1 MAAKQVIKI
10 QGLKV
15 ALYEKSFRI
24 DGCAH
29 TVFLQVDIT
38 EPLVRAIVE
47 PIYLTIFA
55 AAVEAAHHTVAE
67 DAAEAARRNVHRLLN
82 N

>member
-1 MAAKQVIKI
+1 MAAKQVIQI

-15 ALYEKSFRI
+15 ELFEKSFRV

-29 TVFLQVDIT
+29 TVFLQVDAT

-47 PIYLTIFA
+47 PIYQTIFA
-55 AAVEAAHHTVAE
+55 AALEAAHHTVAE
-67 DAAEAARRNVHRLLN
+67 DAADAARRNVHRLLRN
-82 N
+82 

>member
-10 QGLKV
+10 HGLKV
-15 ALYEKSFRI
+15 ELFEKSFRV

-29 TVFLQVDIT
+29 TVFTAV
-38 EPLVRAIVE
+38 EVNEKMVRSIVE
-47 PIYLTIFA
+47 PIYQTIFA

-67 DAAEAARRNVHRLLN
+67 DAAEAARRNVHRLLGS
-82 N
+82 

>member
-29 TVFLQVDIT
+29 TVVLQVDIT